1 MEKERLRREA
11 QERIRQGRLPAQ
23 VPLRTWGGP
32 GTGFPCGLCDL
43 PILRGEIEFELE
55 FGDTPNSISLRFH
68 APCHAA
74 WELERR
80 SLPEEPG

>member
-1 MEKERLRREA
+1 
-11 QERIRQGRLPAQ
+11 
-23 VPLRTWGGP
+23 
-32 GTGFPCGLCDL
+32 
-43 PILRGEIEFELE
+43 LRGEIEFELE